1 MLCLFIVESIQISTQ
16 TKLITMHMT
25 LEPLYL
31 VWIYTIA
38 LPNYSGFKC
47 LIIVN
52 LSGLSVCF

>member
-1 MLCLFIVESIQISTQ
+1 
-16 TKLITMHMT
+16 MT

-31 VWIYTIA
+31 LWIYTIA

-47 LIIVN
+47 LIKDS